1 MIRIFTMF
9 LAVLALTGCLDTGNN
24 GVHRI
29 TPGEADTIRLNQLD
43 LVNAVRAQAGV
54 PALTLSAELSAAG
67 DTHARDMAAQLRAW
81 NFGSDR
87 SSPQTRAERAGF
99 VGLVTGEDV
108 AETFFDNIGI
118 FQVWVKDPLSKQA
131 MLNPDATHMG
141 LGWYQE
147 ANGKLWWVM
156 DIGAADPAADP
167 APPVVPE
174 VTAG

>member
-1 MIRIFTMF
+1 MVRF
-9 LAVLALTGCLDTGNN
+9 LILLVAVLGVSGCLVEPSN

-29 TPGEADTIRLNQLD
+29 TAAEANAIRLNQLD

-54 PALTLSAELSAAG
+54 PALTLSATLTAAA

-99 VGLVTGEDV
+99 SGLVTGEDV
-108 AETFFDNIGI
+108 AETFFGNIEI
-118 FQVWVKDPLSKQA
+118 FQVWLKSPLSKQA
-131 MLNPDATHMG
+131 MLNATATHMG

-147 ANGKLWWVM
+147 DNGKLWWVM
-156 DIGAADPAADP
+156 DIGAAAAPALVA
-167 APPVVPE
+167 
-174 VTAG
+174 TAE

>member
-1 MIRIFTMF
+1 MVRIITMF
-9 LAVLALTGCLDTGNN
+9 IAALALSGCLAAQDN

-29 TPGEADTIRLNQLD
+29 TPDESKAVRLNQLD
-43 LVNAVRAQAGV
+43 LVNTVRAQAGV
-54 PALTLSAELSAAG
+54 PPLTLSTALATAA
-67 DTHARDMAAQLRAW
+67 DTHARDMASQLRAW

-87 SSPQTRAERAGF
+87 SSPQTRATRAGF
-99 VGLVTGEDV
+99 SGLVTGEDV
-108 AETFFDNIGI
+108 AETFFDNVNI

-156 DIGAADPAADP
+156 DIGAAEAAPAPAAD
-167 APPVVPE
+167 A
-174 VTAG
+174 TAG

>member
-1 MIRIFTMF
+1 MVRF
-9 LAVLALTGCLDTGNN
+9 LILLTAVLAVSGCLTEPNN

-29 TPGEADTIRLNQLD
+29 TAAEANAIRLNQLD

-54 PALTLSAELSAAG
+54 PALTLSAELTAAA

-108 AETFFDNIGI
+108 AETFFDNVEI
-118 FQVWVKDPLSKQA
+118 FQAWVKDPLSKEA

-147 ANGKLWWVM
+147 ENGKLWWVM
-156 DIGAADPAADP
+156 DIGAAAAE
-167 APPVVPE
+167 APMQVA
-174 VTAG
+174 TAG